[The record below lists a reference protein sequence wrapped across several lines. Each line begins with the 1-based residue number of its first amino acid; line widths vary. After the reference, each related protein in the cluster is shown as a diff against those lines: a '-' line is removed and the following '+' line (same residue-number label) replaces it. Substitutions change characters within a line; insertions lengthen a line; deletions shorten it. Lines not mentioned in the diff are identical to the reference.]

1 MKNLLFYVLI
11 FMCFQM
17 NSQNKNEAEKVK
29 TCINSFF
36 EVMHKADTLLINKVT
51 DTTLILQTIFVNKNK
66 ETTLITSSKK
76 NFLKAI
82 SNKNPNDIWF
92 EKLMSFNI
100 KIDTNMA
107 NVWAPY
113 EFYLNGEF
121 SHCGVNSFQLFK
133 NNGNWEII
141 YIVDTRRKVCN

>member
-1 MKNLLFYVLI
+1 
-11 FMCFQM
+11 MCFQM

-36 EVMHKADTLLINKVT
+36 EGMHKADTLLINKVT

>member
-1 MKNLLFYVLI
+1 
-11 FMCFQM
+11 MCFQM

-36 EVMHKADTLLINKVT
+36 EGMHKADTLLINKVT
-51 DTTLILQTIFVNKNK
+51 DTTLMLQTIFVNKNK

>member
-1 MKNLLFYVLI
+1 
-11 FMCFQM
+11 MCFQM

-36 EVMHKADTLLINKVT
+36 EGMHKADTLLINKVT
-51 DTTLILQTIFVNKNK
+51 DTTLMLQTIFVNKNK

-76 NFLKAI
+76 YFLKAI

-141 YIVDTRRKVCN
+141 YIVDTRRKLCN